1 MSKVKFIYMKNI
13 YEIKYNKNDLT
24 INNLLYKYSL
34 LINIPNDQLY
44 FLYKSKNINNIKK
57 ISELNDITIFVYNI
71 KK

>member
-1 MSKVKFIYMKNI
+1 MSKIKFIYMKNI

-24 INNLLYKYSL
+24 INNLLCKYSS

-57 ISELNDITIFVYNI
+57 ISELNDIP
-71 KK
+71 